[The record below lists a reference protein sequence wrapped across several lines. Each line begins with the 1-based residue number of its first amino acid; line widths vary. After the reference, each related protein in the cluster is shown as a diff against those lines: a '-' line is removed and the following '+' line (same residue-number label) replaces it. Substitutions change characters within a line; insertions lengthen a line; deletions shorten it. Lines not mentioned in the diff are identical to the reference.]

1 MSIGGVSEVDMTI
14 NGTQLQFTGHGYH
27 DANWS
32 PQPLNA
38 AVSSWYFGSANV
50 GDYDLSY
57 ISVTPTNSTKI
68 LNTGYLSRNG
78 IVLQNQCSLQGT
90 KQNDHSVITPYG
102 SASDNITGGV
112 NVPTGYIIDYILAN
126 GEKFSFNLSSVAGS
140 QNPDSIAYHRWVGQ
154 ATGGKVGES
163 LSYGQ
168 TVFEWLNPSL
178 MTYTIPSATLVI

>member
-1 MSIGGVSEVDMTI
+1 MTI
-14 NGTQLQFTGHGYH
+14 NGTQLQFTGLGYH

-38 AVSSWYFGSANV
+38 AVSSWYFGSATV
-50 GDYDLSY
+50 GEYDLSY

-90 KQNDHSVITPYG
+90 KKNDHSVITPYG
-102 SASDNITGGV
+102 SANDTISGGV
-112 NVPTGYIIDYILAN
+112 NVPMGFIIDYILSN
-126 GEKFSFNLSSVAGS
+126 GERFSFNLSSIVGS
-140 QNPDSIAYHRWVGQ
+140 QNPDSIAYHRWVGL

-163 LSYGQ
+163 LSSGQ
-168 TVFEWLNPSL
+168 TVFEWLNPGL
-178 MTYTIPSATLVI
+178 TTYTTSSKSVARAIDM